1 MADKILGILV
11 WQGARLYARRRFK
24 HYRRKA
30 IVAGV
35 GAVVIAG
42 VVIAGR
48 EATRSS

>member
-24 HYRRKA
+24 RYRRQA
-30 IVAGV
+30 LFAGL
-35 GAVVIAG
+35 GAVVLAG
-42 VVIAGR
+42 VVMAGR